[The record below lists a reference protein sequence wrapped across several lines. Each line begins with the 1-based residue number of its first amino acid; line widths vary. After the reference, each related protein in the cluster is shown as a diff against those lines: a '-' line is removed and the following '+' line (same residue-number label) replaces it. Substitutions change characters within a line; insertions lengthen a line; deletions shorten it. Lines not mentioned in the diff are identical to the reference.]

1 MLPMRYLPFGPGV
14 TWLPLR
20 ISVLHMASANRGS
33 RHCLRR
39 FLSSEM
45 PAAENTRFRSPSIS
59 ILGDAYKVDSMTNV
73 TPRVANKV
81 NHRLHRRPGHP
92 LYHVRRRI
100 ENFFNSSFLTRVGT
114 PRFAVFDSISPIV
127 TPLQNFDSLLV
138 PSSHPSRS
146 PSDTYYINS
155 EHLLRSHTTA
165 HDADL
170 IRSGLDAFLTIGDV
184 YRRDEIDASHYPVFH
199 QVDGVLLFS
208 QNQVNLMAKQY
219 LADLITFCDTLYVTA
234 FLKQ

>member
-1 MLPMRYLPFGPGV
+1 MLHVRCLPFGLGV
-14 TWLPLR
+14 AWPSLR
-20 ISVLHMASANRGS
+20 ISVLRMVSTSHDSYQWF
-33 RHCLRR
+33 RR
-39 FLSSEM
+39 SLSSET
-45 PAAENTRFRSPSIS
+45 PAAENTRFKSPSIS
-59 ILGDAYKVDSMTNV
+59 ILGDTYKVDSLTNV

-81 NHRLHRRPGHP
+81 DHRLHRRPGHP

-100 ENFFNSSFLTRVGT
+100 ENYFNSSFVTRVGT
-114 PRFAVFDSISPIV
+114 PRFAIFDSISPIV

-208 QNQVNLMAKQY
+208 QNQVT
-219 LADLITFCDTLYVTA
+219 IV
-234 FLKQ
+234 